1 MPNPNYFFRSNTFLY
16 FLCVKRM
23 ARNFTIKIYSWLAKK
38 EYLNGKYVYK
48 WKRMYVPIPS
58 RFHKE
63 MESFLDQRLKIEVTK
78 QEGNLHI
85 ILSPD
90 K

>member
-1 MPNPNYFFRSNTFLY
+1 
-16 FLCVKRM
+16 M

-38 EYLNGKYVYK
+38 EYLKGKYVYR

-63 MESFLDQRLKIEVTK
+63 VESFLDQRLKIEVTK